1 MTDRTELPIEEI
13 RMASNTWEEYALQL
27 AREGDVEALT
37 RQQLYSK
44 QLNQCLDGMSQYTQ
58 ETAREELSLGHS
70 RRFRNGNYK

>member
-1 MTDRTELPIEEI
+1 MEEI
-13 RMASNTWEEYALQL
+13 RMTPNTWEEYALQL
-27 AREGDVEALT
+27 AREGDVEAPV

-58 ETAREELSLGHS
+58 ETAREEMSLGHSS